1 MTCAVPNRYS
11 KAYEKLYIITTTN
24 AQINIMINLWIVR
37 LDSFSCFIEP
47 ISKAAFRVPTS
58 IKRTAKKVGRMEKK
72 PVKVNADSPASH
84 AKQYGRDVIIV
95 FFLLQV

>member
-72 PVKVNADSPASH
+72 LVKVNADSPASP

>member
-58 IKRTAKKVGRMEKK
+58 IKRTAKKVGRMER
-72 PVKVNADSPASH
+72 NLSRSMQTA
-84 AKQYGRDVIIV
+84 
-95 FFLLQV
+95 LQVLQNNMAGTL